1 MWVTRMGDSMKN
13 RKKKG
18 FDLDGTLIAYGT
30 PPGGKVV
37 INEKLI
43 DQLLMRGDSIA
54 IISNQGGVPFALNGA
69 TNMPMP
75 EDIAVRLRALTDYL
89 AGKGVHISGIYVCAF
104 HERARADRVVEASR
118 KIVSACADL
127 GITNIVSYMS
137 VHARKPDPF
146 MITTSGVEVYFGD
159 SSEDEQAAAAAGIE
173 FVRVERFTG
182 KE

>member
-1 MWVTRMGDSMKN
+1 MKN
-13 RKKKG
+13 RKKG

-30 PPGGKVV
+30 PPGGMVV

-43 DQLLMRGDSIA
+43 DRLLKRGDSIA
-54 IISNQGGVPFALNGA
+54 VVTNQGGVPFALNGA

-75 EDIAVRLRALTDYL
+75 EDISVRLRTLTDYL
-89 AGKGVHISGIYVCAF
+89 AGKGIYISGIYVCAY
-104 HERARADRVVEASR
+104 HGKAREDRVVEASR

-137 VHARKPDPF
+137 PHARKPSPF
-146 MITTSGVEVYFGD
+146 MLTVSGVEVFFGD
-159 SSEDEQAAAAAGIE
+159 SDEDEQAAAAAEIE

>member
-1 MWVTRMGDSMKN
+1 MKN

-30 PPGGKVV
+30 PPGGKVI
-37 INEKLI
+37 INDKLI
-43 DQLLMRGDSIA
+43 DQLLETGDSIV
-54 IISNQGGVPFALNGA
+54 IVSNQGGVPFALNGV

-75 EDIAVRLRALTDYL
+75 EDIAVRLRTLTDYM
-89 AGKGVHISGIYVCAF
+89 AGRGIYIDGIYICAY
-104 HERARADRVVEASR
+104 HAKARADRVVEASR

-137 VHARKPDPF
+137 QHARKPSPF
-146 MITTSGVEVYFGD
+146 MITASGVEAFLGD
-159 SSEDEQAAAAAGIE
+159 SDEDEQAAAAAGIE